1 MGRLGEQSI
10 NNFGSIIK
18 IVYYNNANDIN
29 VYFPEYNWTF
39 YGCRYDYFKNG
50 TIRCPYEPR
59 FRKVGYIGEGEYT
72 FEIGDKCSNTWN
84 HMLQRCYD
92 KKYQSKKPTYIGCTV
107 CEEWH
112 NFQNFAKWYEENYY
126 EVDSETMHLDKDIL
140 YKGNKIYSPSTCIFV
155 PNRINTL
162 FTKSNLT
169 RGKYPIGVNI
179 DNKTHK
185 FRARCSIFDNIN
197 KKVIRVTLGSYNNE
211 IEAFQ
216 CYKRFKEN
224 YIKEVAE
231 EYKNLI
237 PTKLYEAMYKYEVEI
252 TD

>member
-1 MGRLGEQSI
+1 
-10 NNFGSIIK
+10 
-18 IVYYNNANDIN
+18 
-29 VYFPEYNWTF
+29 
-39 YGCRYDYFKNG
+39 
-50 TIRCPYEPR
+50 
-59 FRKVGYIGEGEYT
+59 
-72 FEIGDKCSNTWN
+72 
-84 HMLQRCYD
+84 
-92 KKYQSKKPTYIGCTV
+92 
-107 CEEWH
+107 
-112 NFQNFAKWYEENYY
+112 
-126 EVDSETMHLDKDIL
+126 MHLDKDIL